1 VASRTRAR
9 YRPSGSPRSAPRRPY
24 PAAGLGVGGGSLS
37 GTDCPGPAGSDALLA
52 TGRTPSS
59 VLSRRTVT
67 LTLDTGSRFEDY
79 GYSVVV
85 TPRVTLT
92 LTRLRARATVVTVPP
107 GVSL

>member
-1 VASRTRAR
+1 
-9 YRPSGSPRSAPRRPY
+9 
-24 PAAGLGVGGGSLS
+24 
-37 GTDCPGPAGSDALLA
+37 
-52 TGRTPSS
+52 
-59 VLSRRTVT
+59 VT